1 MKLSLWCEWDVYGA
15 LETIHNWLPL
25 LVFTALLLSKVAI
38 IYRNYLI
45 TMSQVSAPPLPMAP
59 PYGPSLW
66 PLPPQLVYVVVIIYN
81 LALVVFM
88 AYAGWKVVQLFT
100 VTLPLYLLLH
110 CGPVL
115 SYFFSPL
122 TLWLP
127 TALSLLFY
135 YWFCRHFLT
144 ADKRDAMGAVKRIAA
159 TLLPPVLLTGLTF
172 FVMERGCLPCFTSD
186 ATPLKPL
193 LIGHRGCAF
202 DYPENSLAAFE
213 GAIQH
218 SALVGLET
226 DVFVSM
232 DGVLYLHHD
241 PNLVRTTDVRSKCPS
256 HNPLANS
263 TLLSYH
269 NGSCP
274 LSKLNVGKGFVS
286 SSKAALSAE
295 QVAVFNSQHIPTFG
309 QFLDVAAKNGKVV
322 IFDVSEPPVG
332 HPYHQ
337 SYLNRTLDAVLASG
351 VAQDKV

>member
-15 LETIHNWLPL
+15 LEIIHNWLPL
-25 LVFTALLLSKVAI
+25 LVFTALLLSKVA
-38 IYRNYLI
+38 RNYLI
-45 TMSQVSAPPLPMAP
+45 IVSQVSAPPSMAP
-59 PYGPSLW
+59 SLCVH
-66 PLPPQLVYVVVIIYN
+66 PPQLVYVLVIIYN
-81 LALVVFM
+81 SVLVVLM
-88 AYAGWKVVQLFT
+88 VYAGWKVLQLFT

-115 SYFFSPL
+115 SYLFSPL

-127 TALSLLFY
+127 TALSLLLY

-144 ADKRDAMGAVKRIAA
+144 ADKRDVLGAIKRVTA
-159 TLLPPVLLTGLTF
+159 TLLPPVLLTALTF
-172 FVMERGCLPCFTSD
+172 WVMERGCLPCSTSD
-186 ATPLKPL
+186 ASTPLKPL

-202 DYPENSLAAFE
+202 DSPENSLAAFE
-213 GAIQH
+213 GALQH

-241 PNLVRTTDVRSKCPS
+241 PSLVRTTDVCSKCPTY
-256 HNPLANS
+256 NPFANS
-263 TLLSYH
+263 TLLGYY

-274 LSKLNVGKGFVS
+274 LSKLNVGTSFLS

-295 QVAVFNSQHIPTFG
+295 QVVVFHSQHIPTFG
-309 QFLDVAAKNGKVV
+309 QFLDIAAKNGKIV
-322 IFDVSEPPVG
+322 IFDVGEPPVG
-332 HPYHQ
+332 HPYHHT
-337 SYLNRTLDAVLASG
+337 YLNRTLDAVLASG